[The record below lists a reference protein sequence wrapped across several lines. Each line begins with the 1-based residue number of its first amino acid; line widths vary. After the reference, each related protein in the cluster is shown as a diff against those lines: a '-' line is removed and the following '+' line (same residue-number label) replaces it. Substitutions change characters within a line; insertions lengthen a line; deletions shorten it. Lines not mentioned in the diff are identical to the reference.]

1 MLKEN
6 AMYQKD
12 ESATEND
19 VNLLSKDMEVNF
31 SAKQDEE
38 DDSDSK
44 I

>member
-12 ESATEND
+12 ESNSEND

-31 SAKQDEE
+31 SAK
-38 DDSDSK
+38 
-44 I
+44 